1 MKKQLLLFS
10 TYLCLGLV
18 SAMAQNVN
26 IPDANFKS
34 YLLADAAINTNSDS
48 EISVAEAQAFTGT
61 ISATGLGI
69 TDLTGIEAFVDITI
83 LEVYSNSLTSLDVSN
98 NTNLTRL
105 HCADNQ
111 ITQLDVSN
119 IPSLNQVHCQNN
131 QLVELNIANGQGA
144 AFTYMKSYNNPNLTC
159 IQVDAGTV
167 PPANVDVY
175 DVGWTRD
182 LETRVVEDCSTSIT
196 YVTIPDANFKSYL
209 VDNSAINTD
218 YDQEISVTEAQAVTG
233 ALDVSSLAISD
244 LTGIEAFINLTA
256 LDCSDNT
263 IAALDVST
271 ITGLTNLNCK
281 ENNIANLNVQGTSL
295 ITLDAED
302 NSLTSLDI
310 SNLATLT
317 TLNTRSN
324 NISNLN
330 LQGANALEVL
340 DCSDNSLPT
349 LNVSLNT
356 NLIDLNCSDNSLTN
370 VDVTNLTAL
379 TALNI
384 SDNAISSIIL
394 ITNSN
399 LNTLTASDNNL
410 SSIDVTNNTML
421 TDLIVASNSLTSLD
435 ITNNTML
442 TAVDFQDNSI
452 SSLDISN
459 NPTLTRIHAAFN
471 QFTTFDISAYPQI
484 NQLLIY
490 DNQLTSLNVANGN
503 NSNFVY
509 MKVYNNPD
517 LTCVQIDS
525 GYTPNQVGVYD
536 NGWTKDTTT
545 NYSENCIPT
554 VYYVNAN
561 ASGNNDG
568 SSWTDAFTSIEDALN
583 NVLLND
589 EIWVSSGVYTP
600 ATAATVL
607 RLDLENLKIYGGFDG
622 TELTLADRDLTK
634 VFTDNATII
643 SGDINGDDI
652 EGDFTTNKTDNATTL
667 VSLED
672 DNVIFD
678 GFVLQNAYTSGSSSV
693 IATNTNVTNF
703 TLKNTW
709 ITENYSAG
717 LLLDWRDFS
726 GDLVVENVAISD
738 NATNNGVIL
747 LEHSASNSD
756 ALTSHWSNILFTDN
770 TYNSDFGAIWF
781 RRSTSSNGNR
791 SVVHYLNNAT
801 IVNNVNN
808 HATVEH
814 FINVSGSG
822 WIRLETRNSIFW
834 QNKYNGSQFSTVDI
848 ENSKVNEGDSQT
860 INVYNTIAQV
870 TAAATSG
877 TYNTSNLTLLGP
889 SIDNLNF
896 DSNYKPT
903 SASNYIVDQ
912 GDNSYYDTTIF
923 ASLDLSGNDRFF
935 NTTIDLGAYEY
946 NSTLGFEDETFT
958 LNTVKLYPNPVT
970 DKLYIKSTAQIESV
984 TIYTINGQLV
994 KQSQGIDNGINVSNL
1009 PAGLYLIQMQTATK
1023 TVNQKFLKN

>member
-1 MKKQLLLFS
+1 MKKKLLLFS
-10 TYLCLGLV
+10 TYLCLGLF

-34 YLLADAAINTNSDS
+34 YLLADAAINTNNDS

-69 TDLTGIEAFVDITI
+69 TDLTGIEAFINITI

-119 IPSLNQVHCQNN
+119 IPTLNQVHCQNN
-131 QLVELNIANGQGA
+131 QLVELNIANGRGA
-144 AFTYMKSYNNPNLTC
+144 AFTYMKSYNNPSLTC

-167 PPANVDVY
+167 PPDNVGLY
-175 DVGWTRD
+175 DFGWTRD
-182 LETRVVEDCSTSIT
+182 LETRVVEDCSSSIS

-209 VDNSAINTD
+209 VNSAINVD
-218 YDQEISVTEAQAVTG
+218 YDQEISVAEAQAVTG
-233 ALDVSSLAISD
+233 TLDVSSLAISD

-263 IAALDVST
+263 IAALDVSN

-295 ITLDAED
+295 VTLDAED
-302 NSLTSLDI
+302 NSLTSLDV
-310 SNLATLT
+310 SNLVTLT

-330 LQGANALEVL
+330 LQGATALEVL
-340 DCSDNSLPT
+340 DCSDNSLST

-356 NLIDLNCSDNSLTN
+356 NLIDLNCSGNNLTTL
-370 VDVTNLTAL
+370 DVTNLTSL
-379 TALNI
+379 TDLNFG
-384 SDNAISSIIL
+384 DNTISSIIL

-399 LNTLTASDNNL
+399 LNTLIANDNNL
-410 SSIDVTNNTML
+410 ASIDVSNNTML
-421 TDLIVASNSLTSLD
+421 TDLIVASNSLTSID

-459 NPTLTRIHAAFN
+459 NPNLTRIHAAFN

-490 DNQLTSLNVANGN
+490 NNQLTSLNVANGN

-525 GYTPNQVGVYD
+525 GFTPNQVNIYD
-536 NGWTKDTTT
+536 YGWTKDATT
-545 NYSENCIPT
+545 NYSENCTPT

-583 NVLLND
+583 NALLND

-600 ATAATVL
+600 ATAASVL
-607 RLDLENLKIYGGFDG
+607 TLDLENFEIYGGFDG

-652 EGDFTTNKTDNATTL
+652 EGNFTTNKTDNATTL
-667 VSLED
+667 VSVEA

-678 GFVLQNAYTSGSSSV
+678 GFVLQNAYTSGSSPV
-693 IATNTNVTNF
+693 IAANTDVTNF
-703 TLKNTW
+703 TLRNTW
-709 ITENYSAG
+709 IAENYSNG

-726 GDLVVENVAISD
+726 GDLVVENVAITN

-747 LEHSASNSD
+747 LEHSATNSD
-756 ALTSHWSNILFTDN
+756 ELTSHWSNILFTDN

-791 SVVHYLNNAT
+791 SIVHFLNNAT

-808 HATVEH
+808 HATAEH
-814 FINVSGSG
+814 VINVSGSG

-848 ENSKVNEGDSQT
+848 ENSKTSEGDSQT
-860 INVYNTIAQV
+860 INVYNSVIQV
-870 TAAATSG
+870 TSAATSG
-877 TYNTSNLTLLGP
+877 TYNALDITQLDP
-889 SIDNLNF
+889 STDNLNL

-903 SASNYIVDQ
+903 SASNYIIDQ
-912 GDNSYYDTTIF
+912 GDNAYYDTAIF

-958 LNTVKLYPNPVT
+958 SNTVKLYPNPVT

-984 TIYTINGQLV
+984 TIYTINGQFV
-994 KQSQGIDNGINVSNL
+994 KQSQGTDNGINVSNL

>member
-1 MKKQLLLFS
+1 MKKQLLLF
-10 TYLCLGLV
+10 TTCLCLGLF

-48 EISVAEAQAFTGT
+48 EISVEEAEAFTGT

-69 TDLTGIEAFVDITI
+69 TDLTGIEAFVNITI

-119 IPSLNQVHCQNN
+119 IPTLNQVHCQNN
-131 QLVELNIANGQGA
+131 QLVELNLANGNNA
-144 AFTYMKSYNNPNLTC
+144 YFIYMKSYNNPNLTC

-167 PPANVDVY
+167 PPANVGLY

-182 LETRVVEDCSTSIT
+182 LETRVVEDCSSSIS

-209 VDNSAINTD
+209 VNSAVNTD
-218 YDQEISVTEAQAVTG
+218 YDQEISVEEAQAVTG
-233 ALDVSSLAISD
+233 ALDVSSLAITD
-244 LTGIEAFINLTA
+244 LTGIEAFINLTE

-263 IAALDVST
+263 ITALDVST

-281 ENNIANLNVQGTSL
+281 ENNISNLNVQLTSL
-295 ITLDAED
+295 VTLDAED
-302 NSLTSLDI
+302 NSLTSLDV

-330 LQGANALEVL
+330 LQGATGLEVL
-340 DCSDNSLPT
+340 NCSDNSLPT

-379 TALNI
+379 TDLNI
-384 SDNAISSIIL
+384 NDNAISSIIL
-394 ITNSN
+394 TANSN

-410 SSIDVTNNTML
+410 TSIDVSNNTLL
-421 TDLIVASNSLTSLD
+421 TELIVASNSLTSID

-459 NPTLTRIHAAFN
+459 NPSLTRIHAAFN

-561 ASGNNDG
+561 ATGNNDG
-568 SSWTDAFTSIEDALN
+568 SSWTDAFTSIEDVLN
-583 NVLLND
+583 NALLND
-589 EIWVSSGVYTP
+589 EIWVTSGVYTP
-600 ATAATVL
+600 ATAASVL
-607 RLDLENLKIYGGFDG
+607 TLDLENLKIYGGFDG

-678 GFVLQNAYTSGSSSV
+678 GFVLQNAYTSGSSPV

-703 TLKNTW
+703 TLKNIW
-709 ITENYSAG
+709 ISENYSAG
-717 LLLDWRDFS
+717 LLLDWRKFS
-726 GDLVVENVAISD
+726 GDLVVENVAITN
-738 NATNNGVIL
+738 NASNNGVVL
-747 LEHSASNSD
+747 VEHSAINSD

-770 TYNSDFGAIWF
+770 TYKSDFGAIWF
-781 RRSTSSNGNR
+781 RRSSASNGNR
-791 SVVHYLNNAT
+791 SIVHYLNNAT

-808 HATVEH
+808 HASVEH
-814 FINVSGSG
+814 VINVSGSG

-834 QNKYNGSQFSTVDI
+834 QNKYNGNQFSTVDI
-848 ENSKVNEGDSQT
+848 ENSKTSEGDSQT
-860 INVYNTIAQV
+860 INVYNAVAQV
-870 TAAATSG
+870 TSAATSG
-877 TYNTSNLTLLGP
+877 TYNALDITQLDP
-889 SIDNLNF
+889 STDNLNL
-896 DSNYKPT
+896 DSDYKPT
-903 SASNYIVDQ
+903 SASNYIIDQ
-912 GDNSYYDTTIF
+912 GDNTYYDTAIF
-923 ASLDLSGNDRFF
+923 ASFDLFGNDRFF
-935 NTTIDLGAYEY
+935 NSTIDLGAYEY
-946 NSTLGFEDETFT
+946 NSTLGFEDENSISK
-958 LNTVKLYPNPVT
+958 LKLYPNPAS
-970 DKLYIKSTAQIESV
+970 DRLFISTRAQIERLA
-984 TIYTINGQLV
+984 IFNINGQLV
-994 KQSQGIDNGINVSNL
+994 KETNSVVNGVDVSQL
-1009 PAGLYLIQMQTATK
+1009 PSGLYMVQLQTNTNTAT
-1023 TVNQKFLKN
+1023 QKFLKK

>member
-1 MKKQLLLFS
+1 MKKTLLLFT
-10 TYLCLGLV
+10 TYLCLGV
-18 SAMAQNVN
+18 SAIFAQNVN
-26 IPDANFKS
+26 IPDFNFKN
-34 YLLADAAINTNSDS
+34 YLLNNTAINTNSDT

-69 TDLTGIEAFVDITI
+69 TDLTGIEAFVSITT
-83 LEVYSNSLTSLDVSN
+83 LELYSNSLTSIDVSN

-131 QLVELNIANGQGA
+131 QLEELNIANGQGA

-167 PPANVDVY
+167 PPDNVGLY

-182 LETRVVEDCSTSIT
+182 LETRVVEDCSISVT
-196 YVTIPDANFKSYL
+196 YVTIPDANFKFYL
-209 VDNSAINTD
+209 VGNNTINTD
-218 YDQEISVTEAQAVTG
+218 YDQEISVAEAQAVTG
-233 ALDVSSLAISD
+233 VLDVSSLAISD
-244 LTGIEAFINLTA
+244 LTGIEAFINLTE

-281 ENNIANLNVQGTSL
+281 ENNIGSLNVQGTSL
-295 ITLDAED
+295 VTLDAED
-302 NSLTSLDI
+302 NSLTSLDV

-324 NISNLN
+324 NILNLN
-330 LQGANALEVL
+330 LQGATGLEVL
-340 DCSDNSLPT
+340 DCSDNSLST

-356 NLIDLNCSDNSLTN
+356 NLIDLNCSDNNLTN

-379 TALNI
+379 TDLNI
-384 SDNAISSIIL
+384 SENAISSIVL
-394 ITNSN
+394 TANSN
-399 LNTLTASDNNL
+399 LNTLTANDNNFA
-410 SSIDVTNNTML
+410 SIDVSNNTML
-421 TDLIVASNSLTSLD
+421 TDLIVASNSLTSID

-452 SSLDISN
+452 SNLDISN
-459 NPTLTRIHAAFN
+459 NPSLTRIHAAFN

-509 MKVYNNPD
+509 MKAYNNPD

-525 GYTPNQVGVYD
+525 GYTPNQVNIYD
-536 NGWTKDTTT
+536 YGWTKDATT

-600 ATAATVL
+600 ATAASVL
-607 RLDLENLKIYGGFDG
+607 TLDLENLKIYGGFDG
-622 TELTLADRDLTK
+622 TELALTDRDLTK

-643 SGDINGDDI
+643 SGDISGDDT
-652 EGDFTTNKTDNATTL
+652 EGDFITNKTDNTTTL
-667 VSLED
+667 ISLEA

-678 GFVLQNAYTSGSSSV
+678 GFVLQNAYNSGSSPV
-693 IATNTNVTNF
+693 IATNTNITDF
-703 TLKNTW
+703 SLKNTW
-709 ITENYSAG
+709 IRENYSAG
-717 LLLDWRDFS
+717 LLLDWRRFS
-726 GDLVVENVAISD
+726 GDLVVENVAITN
-738 NATNNGVIL
+738 NATNNGVVL

-756 ALTSHWSNILFTDN
+756 ALTSHWANILFSDN

-791 SVVHYLNNAT
+791 SIVHYLNNAT

-808 HATVEH
+808 HATAQHVV
-814 FINVSGSG
+814 NVSGSG
-822 WIRLETRNSIFW
+822 WIRLETRNSILW
-834 QNKYNGSQFSTVDI
+834 QNKYNGNQFSTVDI
-848 ENSKVNEGDSQT
+848 ENSKTNEGDSQT

-877 TYNTSNLTLLGP
+877 TYNTSNLTLLDP
-889 SIDNLNF
+889 TTDNLNL
-896 DSNYKPT
+896 DTDYKPT
-903 SASNYIVDQ
+903 SASNYVVDQ
-912 GDNSYYDTTIF
+912 GDNSLYDTALF
-923 ASLDLSGNDRFF
+923 GDLDLSGNTRVF

-946 NSTLGFEDETFT
+946 NSTLGIDDVT
-958 LNTVKLYPNPVT
+958 LNTNAVKLYPNPVS
-970 DKLYIKSTAQIESV
+970 DRLFIKSTEQVKNIS
-984 TIYTINGQLV
+984 IYNINGQLV
-994 KQSQGIDNGINVSNL
+994 KQAIETSNGIDVSVL
-1009 PAGLYLIQMQTATK
+1009 PSGLYMIQIQTNNNSI
-1023 TVNQKFLKN
+1023 NQKFLKS

>member
-1 MKKQLLLFS
+1 MKKTLFLFS
-10 TYLCLGLV
+10 TYLCLGLL

-34 YLLADAAINTNSDS
+34 YLLADTAINTNSDS
-48 EISVAEAQAFTGT
+48 EIYVAEAQAFTGT

-69 TDLTGIEAFVDITI
+69 TDLTGIEAFVNITT

-98 NTNLTRL
+98 NINLIRL

-111 ITQLDVSN
+111 ITELDVSN

-131 QLVELNIANGQGA
+131 QLEELNIANGRGA

-167 PPANVDVY
+167 PPANVGLY

-196 YVTIPDANFKSYL
+196 YVTIPDPNFKFYL
-209 VDNSAINTD
+209 VGNNTINTD
-218 YDQEISVTEAQAVTG
+218 YDQEISVAEAQAVTG

-244 LTGIEAFINLTA
+244 LTGIEAFTNLTE
-256 LDCSDNT
+256 LDCSNNA

-295 ITLDAED
+295 VTLDAED
-302 NSLTSLDI
+302 NSLTSLDV

-330 LQGANALEVL
+330 LQGAIGLEVL
-340 DCSDNSLPT
+340 DCSDNSLST

-356 NLIDLNCSDNSLTN
+356 NLMDLNCSDNNLTN

-384 SDNAISSIIL
+384 SENAISSIVL

-399 LNTLTASDNNL
+399 LNTLIASDNNFA
-410 SSIDVTNNTML
+410 SIDVSNNTML

-442 TAVDFQDNSI
+442 TAVDFQDNLI
-452 SSLDISN
+452 SNLDISN
-459 NPTLTRIHAAFN
+459 NPSLTRIHAAFN

-484 NQLLIY
+484 DQLLIY

-503 NSNFVY
+503 NPNFVY
-509 MKVYNNPD
+509 MKAYNNPD
-517 LTCVQIDS
+517 LTCIQIDS
-525 GYTPNQVGVYD
+525 GYTPNQV
-536 NGWTKDTTT
+536 NIFSFGWTKDATT

-583 NVLLND
+583 NALLND

-622 TELTLADRDLTK
+622 TELALADRDLTK
-634 VFTDNATII
+634 VLTDNATII

-652 EGDFTTNKTDNATTL
+652 EGDFAANKTDNATTL

-672 DNVIFD
+672 NNIIFD
-678 GFVLQNAYTSGSSSV
+678 GFVLQNAYTSGSSPV

-709 ITENYSAG
+709 ITENYSEG
-717 LLLDWRDFS
+717 LLLDWRRFS
-726 GDLVVENVAISD
+726 GDLVVENVAITNNTS
-738 NATNNGVIL
+738 NNGVVL
-747 LEHSASNSD
+747 VEHSVSNSNE
-756 ALTSHWSNILFTDN
+756 LTSHWSNILFTDN

-781 RRSTSSNGNR
+781 RRNTTSNGNR
-791 SVVHYLNNAT
+791 SVVHFLNNAT

-808 HATVEH
+808 HATVQQV
-814 FINVSGSG
+814 INVSGNG
-822 WIRLETRNSIFW
+822 WIRLETRNSILW
-834 QNKYNGSQFSTVDI
+834 QNKYNGNQFSMVDI
-848 ENSKVNEGDSQT
+848 ENSKTNEGDSQT

-877 TYNTSNLTLLGP
+877 TFNTTNLTLLDP
-889 SIDNLNF
+889 STDNLNL
-896 DSNYKPT
+896 DAEYKPT
-903 SASNYIVDQ
+903 TASNYIIDQ

-923 ASLDLSGNDRFF
+923 ASFDLSGNDRFF
-935 NTTIDLGAYEY
+935 NTAIDLGAYEY
-946 NSTLGFEDETFT
+946 NSNLGLEDI
-958 LNTVKLYPNPVT
+958 NYSRNSIKLYPNPTTHNINV
-970 DKLYIKSTAQIESV
+970 KSNERIESLK
-984 TIYTINGQLV
+984 IYALNGTVLRET
-994 KQSQGIDNGINVSNL
+994 KSNTDFMNVSDL
-1009 PAGLYLIQMQTATK
+1009 PTGIYIMKIKTSSGTAVK
-1023 TVNQKFLKN
+1023 KFIKQ

>member
-1 MKKQLLLFS
+1 MKKKLLLFS
-10 TYLCLGLV
+10 TYLCLGLF

-34 YLLADAAINTNSDS
+34 YLLADAAINTNNDS

-69 TDLTGIEAFVDITI
+69 TDLTGIEAFINITI

-119 IPSLNQVHCQNN
+119 IPTLNQVHCQNN
-131 QLVELNIANGQGA
+131 QLVELNIANGRGA
-144 AFTYMKSYNNPNLTC
+144 AFTYMKSYNNPSLTC

-167 PPANVDVY
+167 PPDNVGLY
-175 DVGWTRD
+175 DFGWTRD
-182 LETRVVEDCSTSIT
+182 LETRVVEDCSSSIS

-209 VDNSAINTD
+209 VNSAINVD
-218 YDQEISVTEAQAVTG
+218 YDQEISVAEAQAVTG
-233 ALDVSSLAISD
+233 TLDVSSLAISD

-263 IAALDVST
+263 IAALDVSN

-295 ITLDAED
+295 VTLDAED
-302 NSLTSLDI
+302 NSLTSLDV
-310 SNLATLT
+310 SNLVTLT

-330 LQGANALEVL
+330 LQGATALEVL
-340 DCSDNSLPT
+340 DCSDNSLST

-356 NLIDLNCSDNSLTN
+356 NLIDLNCSGNNLTTL
-370 VDVTNLTAL
+370 DVTNLTSL
-379 TALNI
+379 TDLNFG
-384 SDNAISSIIL
+384 DNTISSIIL

-399 LNTLTASDNNL
+399 LNTLIANDNNL
-410 SSIDVTNNTML
+410 ASIDVSNNTML
-421 TDLIVASNSLTSLD
+421 TDLIVASNSLTSID

-459 NPTLTRIHAAFN
+459 NPNLTRIHAAFN
-471 QFTTFDISAYPQI
+471 QFTTFDISTYPQI

-490 DNQLTSLNVANGN
+490 NNQLTSLNVANGN

-525 GYTPNQVGVYD
+525 GFTPNQVNIYD
-536 NGWTKDTTT
+536 YGWTKDATT
-545 NYSENCIPT
+545 NYSENCTPT

-583 NVLLND
+583 NALLND

-600 ATAATVL
+600 ATAASVL
-607 RLDLENLKIYGGFDG
+607 TLDLENFEIYGGFDG

-652 EGDFTTNKTDNATTL
+652 EGNFTTNKTDNATTL
-667 VSLED
+667 VSVEA

-678 GFVLQNAYTSGSSSV
+678 GFVLQNAYTSGSSPV
-693 IATNTNVTNF
+693 IAANTDVTNF
-703 TLKNTW
+703 TLRNTW
-709 ITENYSAG
+709 IAENYSNG

-726 GDLVVENVAISD
+726 GDLVVENVAITN

-747 LEHSASNSD
+747 LEHSATNSD
-756 ALTSHWSNILFTDN
+756 ELTSHWSNILFTDN

-791 SVVHYLNNAT
+791 SIVHFLNNAT

-808 HATVEH
+808 HATAEH
-814 FINVSGSG
+814 VINVSGSG

-848 ENSKVNEGDSQT
+848 ENSKTSEGDSQT
-860 INVYNTIAQV
+860 INVYNSVIQV
-870 TAAATSG
+870 TSAATSG
-877 TYNTSNLTLLGP
+877 TYNALDITQLDP
-889 SIDNLNF
+889 STDNLNL

-903 SASNYIVDQ
+903 SASNYIIDQ
-912 GDNSYYDTTIF
+912 GDNAYYDTAIF

-958 LNTVKLYPNPVT
+958 SNTVKLYPNPVT

-984 TIYTINGQLV
+984 TIYTINGQFV
-994 KQSQGIDNGINVSNL
+994 KQSQGTDNGINVSNL

>member
-1 MKKQLLLFS
+1 MKKQLLLF
-10 TYLCLGLV
+10 TTCLCMGMF

-48 EISVAEAQAFTGT
+48 EISVAEAEAFTGT

-119 IPSLNQVHCQNN
+119 IPTLNQVHCQNN
-131 QLVELNIANGQGA
+131 QLVELNLANGNNA
-144 AFTYMKSYNNPNLTC
+144 NFIYMKSYNNPNLTC
-159 IQVDAGTV
+159 IQVDEGTV
-167 PPANVDVY
+167 PPANVGLY

-182 LETRVVEDCSTSIT
+182 LETRVVEDCSSSIS

-209 VDNSAINTD
+209 VNSAVNTD
-218 YDQEISVTEAQAVTG
+218 YDQEISVEEAQAVTG
-233 ALDVSSLAISD
+233 ALDVSSLAITD
-244 LTGIEAFINLTA
+244 LTGIEAFINLTE

-263 IAALDVST
+263 ITALDVST

-281 ENNIANLNVQGTSL
+281 ENNISNLNVQLTSL
-295 ITLDAED
+295 VTLDAED
-302 NSLTSLDI
+302 NSLTSLDV

-330 LQGANALEVL
+330 LQGATALEVL

-349 LNVSLNT
+349 LNVSLNI

-379 TALNI
+379 TDLNI
-384 SDNAISSIIL
+384 SNNAISSIVL
-394 ITNSN
+394 TANSN
-399 LNTLTASDNNL
+399 LHTLIASNNNF
-410 SSIDVTNNTML
+410 SGIDVSNNTML
-421 TDLIVASNSLTSLD
+421 TDLIVASNNLTSID

-459 NPTLTRIHAAFN
+459 NPNLTRIHAAFN

-484 NQLLIY
+484 NQFLIY

-536 NGWTKDTTT
+536 NGWTKDATT

-583 NVLLND
+583 NALLND

-607 RLDLENLKIYGGFDG
+607 RLDFENLKIYGGFDG

-678 GFVLQNAYTSGSSSV
+678 GFVLQNAYTSGSSPV

-709 ITENYSAG
+709 ISENYSGG
-717 LLLDWRDFS
+717 LLLDWRKFS
-726 GDLVVENVAISD
+726 GDLVVENVAITN
-738 NATNNGVIL
+738 NATNNGVVL
-747 LEHSASNSD
+747 VEHSALNSD
-756 ALTSHWSNILFTDN
+756 ELTSHWSNILFTDN

-781 RRSTSSNGNR
+781 RRSSASNGNR
-791 SVVHYLNNAT
+791 SIVHYLNNAT

-808 HATVEH
+808 HASVEH
-814 FINVSGSG
+814 VINVSGSG

-834 QNKYNGSQFSTVDI
+834 QNKYNGNQFSTVDI
-848 ENSKVNEGDSQT
+848 ENSKTSEGDSQT
-860 INVYNTIAQV
+860 INVYNAVAQV
-870 TAAATSG
+870 TSAATSG
-877 TYNTSNLTLLGP
+877 TYNALDITQLDP
-889 SIDNLNF
+889 STDNLNL
-896 DSNYKPT
+896 DSDYKPT
-903 SASNYIVDQ
+903 SASNYIIDQ
-912 GDNSYYDTTIF
+912 GDNTYYDTAIF
-923 ASLDLSGNDRFF
+923 ASFDLFGNDRFF
-935 NTTIDLGAYEY
+935 NSTIDLGAYEY
-946 NSTLGFEDETFT
+946 NSTLGLEDEIFNAE
-958 LNTVKLYPNPVT
+958 LKLYPNPAT
-970 DKLYIKSTAQIESV
+970 DKLFISTTAPVERLV
-984 TIYTINGQLV
+984 IYNINGQLV
-994 KQSQGIDNGINVSNL
+994 KQTNALANGVDVSQL
-1009 PAGLYLIQMQTATK
+1009 PSGLYMVQIQTNTN
-1023 TVNQKFLKN
+1023 TTTQKFLKN

>member
-1 MKKQLLLFS
+1 MKKTVLLFI
-10 TYLCLGLV
+10 TCLCFGLF

-26 IPDANFKS
+26 IPDINFKN
-34 YLLADAAINTNSDS
+34 YLLGNTAINTNSDS

-83 LEVYSNSLTSLDVSN
+83 LEVYSNSLTSIDVSN

-119 IPSLNQVHCQNN
+119 IPTLNQVHCQNN
-131 QLVELNIANGQGA
+131 QLVELNLANGNNA
-144 AFTYMKSYNNPNLTC
+144 NFIYMKSYNNPSLTC

-167 PPANVDVY
+167 PPSNVGLY

-182 LETRVVEDCSTSIT
+182 LETRVVEDCSISVT

-209 VDNSAINTD
+209 VGNSAINTD
-218 YDQEISVTEAQAVTG
+218 YDQEISVAEAQAVTG
-233 ALDVSSLAISD
+233 VLDVSSLAISD
-244 LTGIEAFINLTA
+244 LTGIEAFINLTE
-256 LDCSDNT
+256 LDCSYNT

-271 ITGLTNLNCK
+271 ITGLANLNCK
-281 ENNIANLNVQGTSL
+281 ENNISNLNVQGTSL
-295 ITLDAED
+295 VALDAED
-302 NSLTSLDI
+302 NSLTSLDV

-317 TLNTRSN
+317 TLNSRSN
-324 NISNLN
+324 NILNLN
-330 LQGANALEVL
+330 LQGATGLEVL
-340 DCSDNSLPT
+340 NCSDNSLST

-356 NLIDLNCSDNSLTN
+356 NLMDLNCSDNNLTN

-379 TALNI
+379 TTLNI
-384 SDNAISSIIL
+384 SDNAISSIVL
-394 ITNSN
+394 TTNSN
-399 LNTLTASDNNL
+399 LNTLTANDNNF
-410 SSIDVTNNTML
+410 SNIDVSNNTML
-421 TDLIVASNSLTSLD
+421 TDLIVASNSLTSID

-459 NPTLTRIHAAFN
+459 NPNLTRIHAAFN

-490 DNQLTSLNVANGN
+490 NNQLTSLNVANGN

-525 GYTPNQVGVYD
+525 GYTPNQVGLYD
-536 NGWTKDTTT
+536 YGWTKDTTT

-583 NVLLND
+583 NALLND

-600 ATAATVL
+600 ATAASVL
-607 RLDLENLKIYGGFDG
+607 ALDLENLKIYGGFDG

-634 VFTDNATII
+634 VFTDNVTII

-678 GFVLQNAYTSGSSSV
+678 GFVLKNAYTSGSSPV

-703 TLKNTW
+703 TIKNTW
-709 ITENYSAG
+709 ITENYSEG
-717 LLLDWRDFS
+717 LLLDWRRFS
-726 GDLVVENVAISD
+726 GDLVIENLAITN
-738 NATNNGVIL
+738 NASNNGVVLI
-747 LEHSASNSD
+747 EHSASNSD
-756 ALTSHWSNILFTDN
+756 ALTSHWANILFTDN

-808 HATVEH
+808 HATAQHVV
-814 FINVSGSG
+814 NVSGSG

-877 TYNTSNLTLLGP
+877 TFNTTNLTLLDP
-889 SIDNLNF
+889 STDNLNL
-896 DSNYKPT
+896 DAEYKPT
-903 SASNYIVDQ
+903 TASNYIIDQ

-923 ASLDLSGNDRFF
+923 TSLDLSGNNRFF

-958 LNTVKLYPNPVT
+958 SNTLKLYPNPVN
-970 DKLYIKSTAQIESV
+970 DKLYIQSAAQIESV
-984 TIYTINGQLV
+984 AIYNINGQLV
-994 KQSQGIDNGINVSNL
+994 KQSQYINNAIDTANL
-1009 PAGLYLIQMQTATK
+1009 PTGFYLIQMKTATK
-1023 TVNQKFLKN
+1023 SVNHKFFKN

>member
-1 MKKQLLLFS
+1 MKKKLLLFS
-10 TYLCLGLV
+10 TYLCLGLF

-34 YLLADAAINTNSDS
+34 YLLADAAINTNNDS

-69 TDLTGIEAFVDITI
+69 TDLTGIEAFINITI

-119 IPSLNQVHCQNN
+119 IPTLNQVHCQNN
-131 QLVELNIANGQGA
+131 QLVELNIANGRGA
-144 AFTYMKSYNNPNLTC
+144 AFTYMKSYNNPSLTC

-167 PPANVDVY
+167 PPDNVGLY
-175 DVGWTRD
+175 DFGWTRD
-182 LETRVVEDCSTSIT
+182 LETRVVEDCSSSIS

-209 VDNSAINTD
+209 VNSAINVD
-218 YDQEISVTEAQAVTG
+218 YDQEISVAEAQAITG
-233 ALDVSSLAISD
+233 TLDVSSLAISD

-263 IAALDVST
+263 IAALDVSN

-295 ITLDAED
+295 VTLDAED
-302 NSLTSLDI
+302 NSLTSLDV
-310 SNLATLT
+310 SNLVTLT

-330 LQGANALEVL
+330 LQGATALEVL
-340 DCSDNSLPT
+340 DCSDNSLST

-356 NLIDLNCSDNSLTN
+356 NLIDLNCSGNNLTTL
-370 VDVTNLTAL
+370 DVTNLTSL
-379 TALNI
+379 TDLNFG
-384 SDNAISSIIL
+384 DNTISSIIL

-399 LNTLTASDNNL
+399 LNTLIANDNNL
-410 SSIDVTNNTML
+410 ASIDVSNNTML
-421 TDLIVASNSLTSLD
+421 TDLIVASNSLTSID

-459 NPTLTRIHAAFN
+459 NPNLTRIHAAFN

-490 DNQLTSLNVANGN
+490 NNQLTSLNVANGN

-525 GYTPNQVGVYD
+525 GFTPNQVNIYD
-536 NGWTKDTTT
+536 YGWTKDATT
-545 NYSENCIPT
+545 NYSENCTPT

-583 NVLLND
+583 NALLND

-600 ATAATVL
+600 ATAASVL
-607 RLDLENLKIYGGFDG
+607 TLDLENFEIYGGFDG

-652 EGDFTTNKTDNATTL
+652 EGNFTTNKTDNATTL
-667 VSLED
+667 VSVEA

-678 GFVLQNAYTSGSSSV
+678 GFVLQNAYTSGSSPV
-693 IATNTNVTNF
+693 IAANTDVTNF
-703 TLKNTW
+703 TLRNTW
-709 ITENYSAG
+709 IAENYSNG

-726 GDLVVENVAISD
+726 GDLVVENVAITN

-747 LEHSASNSD
+747 LEHSATNSD
-756 ALTSHWSNILFTDN
+756 ELTSHWSNILFTDN

-791 SVVHYLNNAT
+791 SIVHFLNNAT

-808 HATVEH
+808 HATAEH
-814 FINVSGSG
+814 VINVSGSG

-848 ENSKVNEGDSQT
+848 ENSKTSEGDSQT
-860 INVYNTIAQV
+860 INVYNSVIQV
-870 TAAATSG
+870 TSAATSG
-877 TYNTSNLTLLGP
+877 TYNALDITQLDP
-889 SIDNLNF
+889 STDNLNL

-903 SASNYIVDQ
+903 SASNYIIDQ
-912 GDNSYYDTTIF
+912 GDNAYYDTAIF

-958 LNTVKLYPNPVT
+958 SNTVKLYPNPVT

-984 TIYTINGQLV
+984 TIYTINGQFV
-994 KQSQGIDNGINVSNL
+994 KQSQGTDNGINVSNL

>member
-1 MKKQLLLFS
+1 MKKKLLLF
-10 TYLCLGLV
+10 TTCLCMGMF

-48 EISVAEAQAFTGT
+48 EISVAEAEAFTGT

-83 LEVYSNSLTSLDVSN
+83 LEVYSNSLTSIDVSN

-119 IPSLNQVHCQNN
+119 IPTLNQVHCQNN
-131 QLVELNIANGQGA
+131 QLVELNLANGNNA
-144 AFTYMKSYNNPNLTC
+144 NFIYMKSYNNPNLTC

-167 PPANVDVY
+167 PPSNVGLY

-182 LETRVVEDCSTSIT
+182 LETRVVEDCSVSVT

-209 VDNSAINTD
+209 VSNSAINTD
-218 YDQEISVTEAQAVTG
+218 YDQEISVAEAQAVTG
-233 ALDVSSLAISD
+233 TLDVSSLAISD

-263 IAALDVST
+263 ITALDVST

-281 ENNIANLNVQGTSL
+281 ENNIGNLNVQGTSL

-302 NSLTSLDI
+302 NSLTSLDV
-310 SNLATLT
+310 SNLVTLT

-324 NISNLN
+324 NILNLN
-330 LQGANALEVL
+330 LQGATGLEIL
-340 DCSDNSLPT
+340 NCSDNSLST

-356 NLIDLNCSDNSLTN
+356 NLIDLNCSDNNLTTL
-370 VDVTNLTAL
+370 DVTNLTSL
-379 TALNI
+379 TDLNFG
-384 SDNAISSIIL
+384 DNTISSIIL

-399 LNTLTASDNNL
+399 LNTLIANDNNL
-410 SSIDVTNNTML
+410 ASIDVSNNTML
-421 TDLIVASNSLTSLD
+421 TDLIVASNSLTSID

-459 NPTLTRIHAAFN
+459 NPNLTRIHAAFN

-561 ASGNNDG
+561 ATGNNDG
-568 SSWTDAFTSIEDALN
+568 SSWTDAFTSIEEALN
-583 NVLLND
+583 NALLND
-589 EIWVSSGVYTP
+589 EIWVTSGVYTP
-600 ATAATVL
+600 ATAASVL
-607 RLDLENLKIYGGFDG
+607 TLDLENLKIYGGFDG

-678 GFVLQNAYTSGSSSV
+678 GFVLQNAYTSGSSPV
-693 IATNTNVTNF
+693 IATNTDVTNF
-703 TLKNTW
+703 TLRNTW
-709 ITENYSAG
+709 IAENYSNG

-726 GDLVVENVAISD
+726 GDLVVENVAITN
-738 NATNNGVIL
+738 NATNNGVVL
-747 LEHSASNSD
+747 VEHSGSNSD
-756 ALTSHWSNILFTDN
+756 ELTSHWSNILFTDN

-781 RRSTSSNGNR
+781 RRSSASNGNR
-791 SVVHYLNNAT
+791 SIVHYLNNAT

-808 HATVEH
+808 HASVEH
-814 FINVSGSG
+814 VINVSGSG

-834 QNKYNGSQFSTVDI
+834 QNKYNGNQFSTVDI
-848 ENSKVNEGDSQT
+848 ENSKTSEGDSQT
-860 INVYNTIAQV
+860 INVYNAVAQV
-870 TAAATSG
+870 TSAATSG
-877 TYNTSNLTLLGP
+877 TYNESNLTILDP
-889 SIDNLNF
+889 STDNLNL
-896 DSNYKPT
+896 DSDYKPT
-903 SASNYIVDQ
+903 SASNYIIDQ
-912 GDNSYYDTTIF
+912 GDNTYYDTAIF
-923 ASLDLSGNDRFF
+923 ASFDLSGNDRFF
-935 NTTIDLGAYEY
+935 NSTIDLGAYEY
-946 NSTLGFEDETFT
+946 NSTLGFEDENSISK
-958 LNTVKLYPNPVT
+958 LKLYPNPVS
-970 DKLYIKSTAQIESV
+970 DRLFISTRAQIERLA
-984 TIYTINGQLV
+984 IFNINGQLV
-994 KQSQGIDNGINVSNL
+994 KETNSVVNGVDVSQL
-1009 PAGLYLIQMQTATK
+1009 PSGLYMVQLQTNTNTAT
-1023 TVNQKFLKN
+1023 QKFLKK

>member
-1 MKKQLLLFS
+1 MKKTLLLFT
-10 TYLCLGLV
+10 TYLCLGLF
-18 SAMAQNVN
+18 SAFAQNVN
-26 IPDANFKS
+26 IPDVNFKA
-34 YLLADAAINTNSDS
+34 YLVGDTALNTNNDS
-48 EISVAEAQAFTGT
+48 EISVAEAQAFTGALDVSNLS
-61 ISATGLGI
+61 IA
-69 TDLTGIEAFVDITI
+69 DLTGIEAFINITG
-83 LEVYSNSLTSLDVSN
+83 LDCYSNNLTAIDVSSN
-98 NTNLTRL
+98 LALTRL
-105 HCADNQ
+105 HCADNS
-111 ITQLDVSN
+111 ITYLD
-119 IPSLNQVHCQNN
+119 ISLNTQIDEILCYNN
-131 QLVELNIANGQGA
+131 QLTNLNIANGKGA
-144 AFTYMKSYNNPNLTC
+144 AFTYMKSYNNPNLSC
-159 IQVDAGTV
+159 IQVDAGTA
-167 PPANVDVY
+167 PPANVGVY

-209 VDNSAINTD
+209 VGNSTINID
-218 YDQEISVTEAQAVTG
+218 YDQEISVEEAQAVTG
-233 ALDVSSLAISD
+233 ALDVSSLSISD

-263 IAALDVST
+263 ISALDVST

-281 ENNIANLNVQGTSL
+281 ENNIGSLNVQGTSL

-302 NSLTSLDI
+302 NSLTSLDV

-324 NISNLN
+324 SISNLN

-340 DCSDNSLPT
+340 DCSDNSLTT

-356 NLIDLNCSDNSLTN
+356 NLIDLNCSDNNLTT
-370 VDVTNLTAL
+370 VDVTNLTTL
-379 TALNI
+379 TDLNI
-384 SDNAISSIIL
+384 SDNAISSIVL
-394 ITNSN
+394 TANSN
-399 LNTLTASDNNL
+399 LNTLIASDNNFA
-410 SSIDVTNNTML
+410 SIDVSNNTLL
-421 TDLIVASNSLTSLD
+421 TELIVASNSLTSID

-452 SSLDISN
+452 SNLDISN
-459 NPTLTRIHAAFN
+459 NPNLTRIHAAFN

-536 NGWTKDTTT
+536 NGWTKDATT

-561 ASGNNDG
+561 ATGNNDG
-568 SSWTDAFTSIEDALN
+568 SSWADAFTTINDALS

-607 RLDLENLKIYGGFDG
+607 RLDFENLKIYGGFDG

-652 EGDFTTNKTDNATTL
+652 EGDFTTHKTDNATTL
-667 VSLED
+667 VSLEA

-678 GFVLQNAYTSGSSSV
+678 GFVLQNAYTSGSSPV
-693 IATNTNVTNF
+693 IAANTDVTNF
-703 TLKNTW
+703 TLRNTW
-709 ITENYSAG
+709 IAENYSNG

-726 GDLVVENVAISD
+726 GDLVVENVAITN
-738 NATNNGVIL
+738 NATNNGVVL
-747 LEHSASNSD
+747 VEHSASNSD
-756 ALTSHWSNILFTDN
+756 ELTSHWSNILFTDN

-781 RRSTSSNGNR
+781 RRGSSSNGNR
-791 SVVHYLNNAT
+791 SIVHYLNNAT

-808 HATVEH
+808 HASVGH
-814 FINVSGSG
+814 VINVSGSG

-834 QNKYNGSQFSTVDI
+834 QNKYNGNQFSTVDI
-848 ENSKVNEGDSQT
+848 ENSKTSEGDSQT
-860 INVYNTIAQV
+860 INVYNAVAQV
-870 TAAATSG
+870 TSAATSG
-877 TYNTSNLTLLGP
+877 TYNESNLTILDP
-889 SIDNLNF
+889 STDNVNL
-896 DSNYKPT
+896 DAAYKPT
-903 SASNYIVDQ
+903 TASNYIIDQ
-912 GDNSYYDTTIF
+912 GDNTYYDTAIF

-935 NTTIDLGAYEY
+935 NSTIDLGAYEY
-946 NSTLGFEDETFT
+946 NSTLGIDDVS
-958 LNTVKLYPNPVT
+958 LNTNAVKLYPNPVT
-970 DKLYIKSTAQIESV
+970 DTLHIQSTAQIESV

>member
-1 MKKQLLLFS
+1 MKKTLLLFS
-10 TYLCLGLV
+10 FLIATTWC
-18 SAMAQNVN
+18 SIQAQIN
-26 IPDANFKS
+26 IPDANFKA
-34 YLLADAAINTNSDS
+34 YLVGNPTINTNSDS
-48 EISVAEAQAFTGT
+48 EISIAEAQAFTGT

-69 TDLTGIEAFVDITI
+69 TDLTGIEAFVSITT
-83 LEVYSNSLTSLDVSN
+83 LEVNSNSLTSLDVSN

-119 IPSLNQVHCQNN
+119 IPLLNQVHCQNN
-131 QLVELNIANGQGA
+131 QLEELNIANGRGA

-167 PPANVDVY
+167 PPDNVGLY

-209 VDNSAINTD
+209 VGNSAINTD
-218 YDQEISVTEAQAVTG
+218 YDQEISVAEAQAVTG

-244 LTGIEAFINLTA
+244 LTGIEAFINLTE
-256 LDCSDNT
+256 LDCSDNA
-263 IAALDVST
+263 IAVLDVST
-271 ITGLTNLNCK
+271 ITGLTNLNCHD
-281 ENNIANLNVQGTSL
+281 NNIANLNVQGTSL
-295 ITLDAED
+295 VTLDAED
-302 NSLTSLDI
+302 NSLTSLDV
-310 SNLATLT
+310 SNLVTLT

-324 NISNLN
+324 NILNLN
-330 LQGANALEVL
+330 LQGATGLEVL
-340 DCSDNSLPT
+340 NCSDNSLST
-349 LNVSLNT
+349 LDVSLNT
-356 NLIDLNCSDNSLTN
+356 NLIDLNCSDNNLTTL
-370 VDVTNLTAL
+370 DVTNLMSL
-379 TALNI
+379 TDLNFG
-384 SDNAISSIIL
+384 DNTISSITL
-394 ITNSN
+394 TTNSN
-399 LNTLTASDNNL
+399 LNTLIANDNNL
-410 SSIDVTNNTML
+410 ASIDVSNNTML
-421 TDLIVASNSLTSLD
+421 TDLIVASNSLTSID

-459 NPTLTRIHAAFN
+459 NPNLTRIHAAFN

-525 GYTPNQVGVYD
+525 GYTPNQVGLYD
-536 NGWTKDTTT
+536 HGWTKDATT

-568 SSWTDAFTSIEDALN
+568 SSWADAFTSIEDALN
-583 NVLLND
+583 NALLND

-600 ATAATVL
+600 ATAGTVL

-622 TELTLADRDLTK
+622 TELALTDRDLTK

-717 LLLDWRDFS
+717 LLLDWRKFS
-726 GDLVVENVAISD
+726 GDLVVENIAITN

-770 TYNSDFGAIWF
+770 AYNSDFGAIWF

-808 HATVEH
+808 HATVQQV
-814 FINVSGSG
+814 INVSGSG
-822 WIRLETRNSIFW
+822 WIRLETRNSILW
-834 QNKYNGSQFSTVDI
+834 QNKYNGNQFGTVDI
-848 ENSKVNEGDSQT
+848 ENSKTNEGDSQT

-877 TYNTSNLTLLGP
+877 TYNTSNLTLLDP
-889 SIDNLNF
+889 TTDNLNL
-896 DSNYKPT
+896 DTDYKPT
-903 SASNYIVDQ
+903 SASNYVVDQ
-912 GDNSYYDTTIF
+912 GDNAYYDVTLF
-923 ASLDLSGNDRFF
+923 GDLDLSGITRIF

-946 NSTLGFEDETFT
+946 NSTLSVDDVS
-958 LNTVKLYPNPVT
+958 LDISSVKLYPNPVS
-970 DKLYIKSTAQIESV
+970 DRLFIKSTEQIESV
-984 TIYTINGQLV
+984 SIYNINGRLV
-994 KQSQGIDNGINVSNL
+994 KQSNSINKGFDVSVL
-1009 PAGLYLIQMQTATK
+1009 PSGLYMIEIK
-1023 TVNQKFLKN
+1023 TSNNIINKKFIKG